1 MQKSLKT
8 NKNIKN
14 NETRYRKPLK
24 IHPQIY
30 VKKGWHFYLIFH
42 ANWSPKWHQN
52 QCNFHEKSISA
63 RQGTAKEIE
72 NTRGLM
78 LHVGRVN
85 WLKKGLK
92 TVICDTSRPLNTG
105 GTFVPVS

>member
-1 MQKSLKT
+1 MQKSLEKHQ
-8 NKNIKN
+8 KI
-14 NETRYRKPLK
+14 NEKRGRKPLK
-24 IHPQIY
+24 IHPKID
-30 VKKGWHFYLIFH
+30 VKKGRHFYLIFH

-52 QCNFHEKSISA
+52 RCNFHEKSISA

-85 WLKKGLK
+85 WSKKGLK
-92 TVICDTSRPLNTG
+92 NDQPKRSE
-105 GTFVPVS
+105 